1 MAKYVIEKYN
11 IKYRNLFLLVFL
23 GSKLIILANHKSN
36 VTLKVYVLFQPNSI
50 STDSWKIY
58 LLYNCFLTI
67 ILEKFNF
74 SAEDHLKS

>member
-36 VTLKVYVLFQPNSI
+36 VTLKVYALFQSKFYINI
-50 STDSWKIY
+50 LRRKFTFY
-58 LLYNCFLTI
+58 TI
-67 ILEKFNF
+67 VF
-74 SAEDHLKS
+74 

>member
-36 VTLKVYVLFQPNSI
+36 VTLKVYALFQPKLHINRFMENLASI
-50 STDSWKIY
+50 QLFFDYYS
-58 LLYNCFLTI
+58 
-67 ILEKFNF
+67 
-74 SAEDHLKS
+74 